1 MAIQKLNGRAGFSI
15 NHPPVDLIDNTGNYT
30 TTTGNISAV
39 DGTFTG
45 DVSAAHFNGD
55 FLGELQVD
63 CKNTSGS
70 IIAAGTPV
78 YITGTVGATNVLEVS
93 PADAGDSSK
102 MPAVGLTSEQLA
114 VNGTGHITIMGV
126 VQNMN
131 TNSYAVGQTLYV
143 AVGGGLTGTKPTG
156 ATQLIQNIG
165 KVGRVNANNGEII
178 VTGPGRTNDVP
189 NTISITG
196 GLTVGGDLTVN
207 GTTTNINTT
216 NLVVED
222 KNIIIGDTT
231 TPTDITADGGG
242 ITLKGTTDKTF
253 NWVDSTDAWTSSEH
267 LGLLSGKSFY
277 INGSLVLSAN
287 TLGTGVTNSSLSTLG
302 TISSGIWNGS
312 TIGTIYGGTGL
323 TSYTTGD
330 LLYSSATNTLSKLAI
345 GSNATV
351 LTSSGTAPQWTAST
365 GTGNIVRATS
375 PTLVT
380 PDIGSAT
387 ATSITGT
394 TLNIND
400 NTTSTT
406 VIGAFTS
413 STTNIS
419 VDNSLGFINI
429 SEFGGGGINIDSS
442 STVNIGDISGQGGTG
457 EYVIIDPSS
466 YNISTGSMGITTS
479 SLNSP
484 AINCSTNNTII
495 STSGVAT
502 LTTTATTQVTLL
514 ALSRGS
520 YRSAKFLIQ
529 AVNTTGGK
537 YQITEINAI
546 HNGGTTVASATIN
559 DSNTGG
565 SNATY
570 AVDAVASA
578 GGQFRLRVTPSS
590 TQSTTFKVFYTA
602 ILL

>member
-39 DGTFTG
+39 GGTFTG
-45 DVSAAHFNGD
+45 DVSAAHFNGN
-55 FLGELQVD
+55 FIGELQVD

-93 PADAGDSSK
+93 PADAGNSSK

-165 KVGRVNANNGEII
+165 KVGRVNTNNGEII

-242 ITLKGTTDKTF
+242 ITLKGTIDKTF

-287 TLGTGVTNSSLSTLG
+287 TLGTGITNSSLTTLG
-302 TISSGIWNGS
+302 TISSGTWNGS
-312 TIGTIYGGTGL
+312 TIGSIYGGTGL

-330 LLYSSATNTLSKLAI
+330 LLYSSATNTIGKLAI
-345 GSNATV
+345 GSSGTV

-375 PTLVT
+375 PTLTT

-400 NTTSTT
+400 NITNTTI
-406 VIGAFTS
+406 IGSFTS

-429 SEFGGGGINIDSS
+429 SEFNGGGINIDSS

-466 YNISTGSMGITTS
+466 YNISTGAMGITTS

-484 AINCSTNNTII
+484 TISCSTSNTII
-495 STSGVAT
+495 STTGVAT

-570 AVDAVASA
+570 AVDAVAST